1 MTEILVLQPDDQV
14 FNALHFEQVIDGPNG
29 QRLVDSWLV
38 LFAFEDGRD
47 GYIVF
52 STGQLDGKTGSMAYD
67 EFGYCGNYC
76 AKLVDNSG
84 CLAIE
89 VMPFEIVFDS

>member
-1 MTEILVLQPDDQV
+1 MSEVLILYPGDSVV
-14 FNALHFEQVIDGPNG
+14 NALYFEQLLDGPNG

-38 LFAFEDGRD
+38 LFKFEDGRD
-47 GYIVF
+47 GYVAF

-67 EFGYCGNYC
+67 EHGYCGNYC
-76 AKLVDNSG
+76 AQLVENDG
-84 CLAIE
+84 ALVIE